1 MRPSATE
8 SNSVESLG
16 RKLMKDAY
24 DPDGK
29 NDDTLLRK
37 IKDLNK
43 EREMRLPARLV
54 QYLQDN

>member
-8 SNSVESLG
+8 SNSVERLG
-16 RKLMKDAY
+16 RKLMKDVY